1 MNPNLAPTPKMR
13 RIFQQLTERWG
24 RPTNVAAFNF
34 APDGSESLT
43 HLHIAIWEDGEGTA
57 TAFNTLGMSEREIPD
72 TDFTAEVHLLIKGRT
87 TQAEQISVA
96 QFLANLAE
104 FPFRRRAKFDWWE
117 RVTYASG
124 VPLFPTC
131 HDVLFHPALVED
143 DPDTLEDET
152 GEVRM
157 LYAIPLTSYESFVF
171 ANHGPQAFVEYLK
184 TNDVDPFT
192 RR

>member
-1 MNPNLAPTPKMR
+1 MSPNLAPTPKMR
-13 RIFQQLTERWG
+13 RIFQQLAECWG

-34 APDGSESLT
+34 AADGSDSLS
-43 HLHIAIWEDGEGTA
+43 HLHVAIWEDAEGTA
-57 TAFNTLGMSEREIPD
+57 TAFNTLGMSERAIPEAE
-72 TDFTAEVHLLIKGRT
+72 FSAEVHLLVKGRT
-87 TQAEQISVA
+87 TQHEQVQVA

-104 FPFRRRAKFDWWE
+104 FPFRRRTKFDWWE
-117 RVTYASG
+117 RVSYPSG

-131 HDVLFHPALVED
+131 QDVLFHPAMVDD
-143 DPDTLEDET
+143 DPDRLEDET
-152 GEVRM
+152 GEVKL

-184 TNDVDPFT
+184 TNDVDPFS